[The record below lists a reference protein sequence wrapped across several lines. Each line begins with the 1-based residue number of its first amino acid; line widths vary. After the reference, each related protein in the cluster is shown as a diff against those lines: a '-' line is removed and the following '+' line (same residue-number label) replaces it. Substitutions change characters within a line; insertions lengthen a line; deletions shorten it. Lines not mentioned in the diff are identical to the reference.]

1 MVAGLYYSETMG
13 LPWHAAGGHA
23 FAGENARARHML
35 AWLRQERRYAAAVEA
50 EELARYRGDRGVAVA
65 LAMAADT
72 RHDKERRRFYRLVAA
87 IARRRLAALQGLDWA
102 APLDMAGGRAR
113 PASQGR

>member
-1 MVAGLYYSETMG
+1 M
-13 LPWHAAGGHA
+13 
-23 FAGENARARHML
+23 R

-50 EELARYRGDRGVAVA
+50 EELARHQGDRGVAMA

-87 IARRRLAALQGLDWA
+87 IARRRLAALRGLDWA
-102 APLDMAGGRAR
+102 ATLEMPNPR
-113 PASQGR
+113 PRRRPSRVH